1 MARIWAI
8 RQALALYFDKLSSWG
23 ELEMTYASEAISV
36 DSHGIGTDESGRT
49 HTVNEFGRFVCARMP
64 HTHAHAH
71 DVTHNSN
78 SRNAYVMQACCEH
91 DEDVACALCVRCLCV
106 ACALPVRCLHVSRA
120 LRAHRARIPCA
131 LLVCEW
137 TPRRFA
143 KRLKLWMVMWNYH
156 MCHLQSLQG

>member
-1 MARIWAI
+1 MLQILKIIARSSNYKNVEERMARVWAI

-71 DVTHNSN
+71 DV
-78 SRNAYVMQACCEH
+78 
-91 DEDVACALCVRCLCV
+91 
-106 ACALPVRCLHVSRA
+106 
-120 LRAHRARIPCA
+120 
-131 LLVCEW
+131 
-137 TPRRFA
+137 
-143 KRLKLWMVMWNYH
+143 
-156 MCHLQSLQG
+156 